1 MTSAQVLDLKGN
13 KTHEIKLS
21 EAIFAQEPKI
31 GPMHTAVR
39 RQLANARSGSA
50 NTKTRSEVRGGGAKP
65 WRQKGTGRARAGSRR
80 SPLWAGGGVIFGPK
94 PRDFSFAMPKK
105 MRAAALKSALAA
117 KKDQLIVVQGFD
129 EVKEPKTKTAVQI
142 YRALKIDGKKVL
154 LVLDYS
160 TDNDKNITLAARNIE
175 GTKVVHISNL
185 SVKDLLNSDVILT
198 TEKALESIGKRFEAK
213 REPKTEKTVSRSAA
227 DYKDKAAKKAA
238 ERAAKPAKA
247 KVEKPKKEKEP
258 KAEKHAEAPSKQEKH
273 DKKGGEEKQKKVAP
287 QAEAAEATQAKPEKK
302 AKSEE
307 AHEEKQAKAAPPKK
321 AAKEEASDKPAKKS
335 KKDE

>member
-13 KTHEIKLS
+13 KTHEVKLS
-21 EAIFAQEPKI
+21 EAIFDAEPKM
-31 GPMHTAVR
+31 GPMHTALR

-50 NTKTRSEVRGGGAKP
+50 NTKTRAEVRGGGAKP

-117 KKDQLIVVQGFD
+117 KKDDLVVVKGFD
-129 EVKEPKTKTAVQI
+129 EVKEPKTKTAIQI

-160 TDNDKNITLAARNIE
+160 TDTDKTITLAARNIE

-185 SVKDLLNSDVILT
+185 SVKDLLDSEVILT
-198 TEKALESIGKRFEAK
+198 TESALQAIGKRFEAK
-213 REPKTEKTVSRSAA
+213 DREPKKEKSPSRTKA

-238 ERAAKPAKA
+238 ERAANPPKAKA
-247 KVEKPKKEKEP
+247 EKPKKEKEP
-258 KAEKHAEAPSKQEKH
+258 KAAKHAEAPPKQEKH

-287 QAEAAEATQAKPEKK
+287 QAEGAEPTQAKP
-302 AKSEE
+302 EE
-307 AHEEKQAKAAPPKK
+307 AHEEKQAKAAPKK
-321 AAKEEASDKPAKKS
+321 AAKEEASEKPAKKS